1 MKKPAQ
7 GGRDVYLFGQFY
19 LALVAYRVY
28 IFTPKGGVVE
38 LETNSRKLLKLLKA
52 AGFEE
57 VSKKGSHLKLRK
69 GDRTV
74 ILPHPKKDLPLG
86 TVRSIYEQAG
96 L

>member
-1 MKKPAQ
+1 M
-7 GGRDVYLFGQFY
+7 
-19 LALVAYRVY
+19 
-28 IFTPKGGVVE
+28 E

-57 VSKKGSHLKLRK
+57 ISKRGSHLKLRK
-69 GDRTV
+69 GDKTV

>member
-1 MKKPAQ
+1 M
-7 GGRDVYLFGQFY
+7 
-19 LALVAYRVY
+19 
-28 IFTPKGGVVE
+28 E
-38 LETNSRKLLKLLKA
+38 LETNSRKLLQKLKA

-86 TVRSIYEQAG
+86 TVRNIYEQAG
-96 L
+96 LL

>member
-1 MKKPAQ
+1 M
-7 GGRDVYLFGQFY
+7 
-19 LALVAYRVY
+19 
-28 IFTPKGGVVE
+28 E
-38 LETNSRKLLKLLKA
+38 LETNSRKLLKVLKA
-52 AGFEE
+52 EGFEE

-96 L
+96 LL

>member
-1 MKKPAQ
+1 M
-7 GGRDVYLFGQFY
+7 
-19 LALVAYRVY
+19 
-28 IFTPKGGVVE
+28 E
-38 LETNSRKLLKLLKA
+38 LETNSRKLLKVLQD

-86 TVRSIYEQAG
+86 TVRSIYQQAG
-96 L
+96 LL

>member
-1 MKKPAQ
+1 M
-7 GGRDVYLFGQFY
+7 
-19 LALVAYRVY
+19 
-28 IFTPKGGVVE
+28 KGGAME
-38 LETNSRKLLKLLKA
+38 LETNSRKLLKVLKA
-52 AGFEE
+52 EGFEE

-96 L
+96 LL

>member
-1 MKKPAQ
+1 M
-7 GGRDVYLFGQFY
+7 
-19 LALVAYRVY
+19 
-28 IFTPKGGVVE
+28 E

-52 AGFEE
+52 AGYEV

-74 ILPHPKKDLPLG
+74 IMPHPKKDLPLG